1 MGNNRWQG
9 ASWATL
15 GDSITAAGGYQPLV
29 QAELGFAKVD
39 NFGRGGCPMTAGSD
53 RDDGATVYMGRSLE
67 QAYDCLTIFAG
78 TNDYRL
84 NMPLGALRP
93 IGSAFD
99 IHTFFGAYQSLI
111 EELLT
116 RYPLCRMNLWTPLQR
131 DKDGYDSEK
140 RNDKGCLL
148 ADYAAAVQS
157 IGQAYALPVLDLYAV
172 SGFNKLTLD
181 SFTNDRLHPNQE
193 GYRRIAQ
200 TAASFLAAI

>member
-1 MGNNRWQG
+1 MGNTRWQG

-29 QAELGFAKVD
+29 QAALGFAQVD

-53 RDDGATVYMGRSLE
+53 RDEGATVFMGQCLE
-67 QAYDCLTIFAG
+67 QTYDCLTIFAG

-93 IGSAFD
+93 IGAEFD
-99 IHTFFGAYQSLI
+99 DHTYFGAYQSLI
-111 EELLT
+111 EMLLA
-116 RYPLCRMNLWTPLQR
+116 RDPLCRMNLWTPLQR

-140 RNDKGCLL
+140 RNDKGFLL
-148 ADYAAAVQS
+148 ADYADAVQA
-157 IGQAYALPVLDLYAV
+157 IGRAYALPVLDLYAV
-172 SGFNKLTLD
+172 SGFNKLTLN
-181 SFTNDRLHPNQE
+181 SFTHDRLHPNQD

-200 TAASFLAAI
+200 AAVSFLAGI